1 MQSAGI
7 LDTPVLRMQFPL
19 KEGIGSMAHPPQD
32 RAAFLS
38 SYNLP
43 PDAIEKCGLSWELLD
58 TIAARYGEQRKE
70 LHLPAA
76 SLAERLRQ
84 VQEVHSVRVRI
95 KEPDHL
101 VAKIIRKT
109 VERPHI
115 GITAENFTSRITDL
129 LSLRVLH
136 LFKEDWRPIHEFI
149 VSAWDLAEPPT
160 ANVRRGDGE
169 RVIQASAERGCAIH
183 EHRFGYRSVHYVI
196 SSQPSAVPF
205 VAEIQVRTILEEAW
219 SEIDHRIR
227 CPYELD
233 NPMMAR
239 FLEIFNRLAG
249 HADEMGSFVKYPK
262 EDLGSRDAQYCDALM
277 QQEASV
283 ASLKQT
289 VRQLEMSGPDK
300 RRLEE
305 QIASIESG
313 LKLVCPLTPRCP
325 FCTVEDLP

>member
-1 MQSAGI
+1 
-7 LDTPVLRMQFPL
+7 
-19 KEGIGSMAHPPQD
+19 MANASQD
-32 RAAFLS
+32 RAAFLAT
-38 SYNLP
+38 YNLP

-58 TIAARYGEQRKE
+58 TIAARYGEQRKA
-70 LHLPAA
+70 LYSPAA

-95 KEPDHL
+95 KEPEHL
-101 VAKIIRKT
+101 VAKVIRKT
-109 VERPHI
+109 LERPHI
-115 GITAENFTSRITDL
+115 GITAENFSSRITDL
-129 LSLRVLH
+129 LGLRVLH

-149 VSAWDLAEPPT
+149 VSTWDLAEPPT
-160 ANVRRGDGE
+160 ANVRKGDGE
-169 RVIQASAERGCAIH
+169 RVIQAFAERGCSIH

-196 SSQPSAVPF
+196 RSQPSAAPLMT
-205 VAEIQVRTILEEAW
+205 EIQVRTIFEEAW

-227 CPYELD
+227 YPYELD

-249 HADEMGSFVKYPK
+249 HADEMGSFVRYLK

-289 VRQLEMSGPDK
+289 VRQLELSGPDK

-325 FCTVEDLP
+325 FCTVDDLPRTG